1 MLTASFAPVHII
13 LRLPCGE
20 QKKHNS
26 PRMKTTVR
34 LFLALLCLAP
44 ITPTSRGVSPAA
56 DGSYPNGNTVEEDNA
71 LLDLS
76 TDTEN
81 AAMGPAANNPNH
93 RVIPFNFETRCG
105 CDVVILQGELHIT
118 FGHRE
123 FFGVRQFGPVG
134 LKLQK
139 FRGTAKTTGRMYEAQ
154 RLKIAGPVKEKKPLN
169 GLGVGE
175 FTLQFLVTG
184 DPNKPPK
191 ADPCPT
197 RKIRLEL
204 RRTLIYDFSKGEV
217 TRLNSGKF
225 NVDCL
230 RR

>member
-1 MLTASFAPVHII
+1 
-13 LRLPCGE
+13 
-20 QKKHNS
+20 
-26 PRMKTTVR
+26 MKTTIR

-44 ITPTSRGVSPAA
+44 ITPTSRGVSPEPV
-56 DGSYPNGNTVEEDNA
+56 GGYPNDNTVGEDNA
-71 LLDLS
+71 LPDLSS

-81 AAMGPAANNPNH
+81 AATGQAANNPNH
-93 RVIPFNFETRCG
+93 RVIPFNFETPCG
-105 CDVVILQGELHIT
+105 CDVVILQGELDIT
-118 FGHRE
+118 FGVRE

-139 FRGTAKTTGRMYEAQ
+139 FRGTGKTTGRLYEAQ
-154 RLKIAGPVKEKKPLN
+154 KLRIAGPVKEEKLN
-169 GLGVGE
+169 GLGAGE

-204 RRTLIYDFSKGEV
+204 RRTLIYKFSRGEV
-217 TRLNSGKF
+217 TGLNSGKF
-225 NVDCL
+225 KVDCL